1 MKIKEKTKEEIKNFY
16 CESKKVKKN
25 TLLEN
30 LKKIQFSNKKDK
42 NLSLNID
49 KFLYAK

>member
-1 MKIKEKTKEEIKNFY
+1 MLLKEKKDIKLFY
-16 CESKKVKKN
+16 CENRKILKKEN
-25 TLLEN
+25 SLLSN

>member
-1 MKIKEKTKEEIKNFY
+1 MKTKNK
-16 CESKKVKKN
+16 
-25 TLLEN
+25 LLEN

-49 KFLYAK
+49 YILYKK